1 MTDTT
6 TRQWSWETV
15 LYRQCLLGPFRRQL
29 SSKGIDVEGQYGV
42 AAQEVGKFGEP
53 EDSELSQR
61 GINVAWLT
69 RRVWKNSLA

>member
-1 MTDTT
+1 METT
-6 TRQWSWETV
+6 PDRQS
-15 LYRQCLLGPFRRQL
+15 LLSPFRRQL
-29 SSKGIDVEGQYGV
+29 NRQLNSKGIDVEGQHSV

>member
-1 MTDTT
+1 LETT
-6 TRQWSWETV
+6 PDRQS
-15 LYRQCLLGPFRRQL
+15 LLSPFRRQL
-29 SSKGIDVEGQYGV
+29 NSKGIDVEGQHSV
-42 AAQEVGKFGEP
+42 AAQEVGKFGKFGEP